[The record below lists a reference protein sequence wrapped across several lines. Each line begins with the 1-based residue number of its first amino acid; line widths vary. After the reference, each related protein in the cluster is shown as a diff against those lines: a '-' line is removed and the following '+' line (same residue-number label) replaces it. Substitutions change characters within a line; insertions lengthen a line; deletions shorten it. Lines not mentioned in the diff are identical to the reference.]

1 MASHERNA
9 IRDGRYEERER
20 VREKGGE
27 LIGMAGRDASALNQ
41 WDAILNTGRQIGYSS
56 GSR

>member
-9 IRDGRYEERER
+9 IRDGRYEE
-20 VREKGGE
+20 REKGGE

-41 WDAILNTGRQIGYSS
+41 WDAILNTGRQIGYST
-56 GSR
+56 GLQVKI